1 MKTRRSRFLTGED
14 RDRKA
19 YALARAYLLDQGA
32 QGITDELLQ
41 HYLSPPPCL
50 TPRTMAEVFRRLLE
64 SAQNKGMMA
73 TVIGGAVGGLDSLR
87 PVLADF
93 TPLGVT
99 QRFSSPDDLLDTI
112 IKELRPV
119 GKLRRARGS
128 LWPLFARA
136 TLSGARFL
144 GQFADGPEFVAWVQ
158 TFDDDPRKR
167 AALPLLLS
175 QEIDGFGFA
184 LACDFLKELGF
195 FNFAKPDVHVKA
207 IVKGLKLSSD
217 TANDYAVFKAVV
229 RIAAH
234 CDRTPYC
241 VDKVFWLVGSGRF
254 YDHPAIGRNGRI
266 VTDRSE
272 FIQKASGVLGAAA

>member
-1 MKTRRSRFLTGED
+1 VKTPRAKVFTGED

-19 YALARAYLLDQGA
+19 YELARAYLLDQRL
-32 QGITDELLQ
+32 QGVTDELLQ
-41 HYLSPPPCL
+41 HYLSPPSCL
-50 TPRTMAEVFRRLLE
+50 VPRTMPEVFRRLLE
-64 SAQNKGMMA
+64 SAQNRGMMT
-73 TVIGGAVGGLDSLR
+73 TVIGGAVGGLDSLG

-99 QRFSSPDDLLDTI
+99 QRFASPDDLLDTI
-112 IKELRPV
+112 VKELRPV
-119 GKLRRARGS
+119 GKLRRAPGA

-136 TLSGARFL
+136 TLSGAQFL
-144 GQFADGPEFVAWVQ
+144 GQFADGPEFVAWIQ
-158 TFDDDPRKR
+158 EFNLDPRKR

-195 FNFAKPDVHVKA
+195 SNFAKPDVHVKA
-207 IVKGLKLSSD
+207 IIKGLKLSSD
-217 TANDYAVFKAVV
+217 AASDYAVFKAVV

-234 CDRTPYC
+234 CDRTPYD

-254 YDHPAIGRNGRI
+254 YDHPEIGRKGRI
-266 VTDRSE
+266 IANRTR
-272 FIQKASGVLGAAA
+272 FIQEASRVLGATA